1 MRMPFADLGVVI
13 GPAVMALGKEVDRV
27 DLGRLKHRHE
37 PVGIELGP
45 DILDMLRGMKIDVN
59 LAEREG

>member
-1 MRMPFADLGVVI
+1 MRMPFPDLGIVI
-13 GPAVMALGKEVDRV
+13 GPAVMAFGEEVDRV
-27 DLGRLKHRHE
+27 DLGRLEHGHE

-45 DILDMLRGMKIDVN
+45 DTRDMLRGMKINVN

>member
-1 MRMPFADLGVVI
+1 
-13 GPAVMALGKEVDRV
+13 MAFGEEVDRV
-27 DLGRLKHRHE
+27 DLGRLEHRHK

-45 DILDMLRGMKIDVN
+45 DTCDMLRGMKIDVN

>member
-1 MRMPFADLGVVI
+1 
-13 GPAVMALGKEVDRV
+13 MAFGEEVDRV
-27 DLGRLKHRHE
+27 DLGRFEHRHK

-45 DILDMLRGMKIDVN
+45 DTCDMLRGMEIDVN